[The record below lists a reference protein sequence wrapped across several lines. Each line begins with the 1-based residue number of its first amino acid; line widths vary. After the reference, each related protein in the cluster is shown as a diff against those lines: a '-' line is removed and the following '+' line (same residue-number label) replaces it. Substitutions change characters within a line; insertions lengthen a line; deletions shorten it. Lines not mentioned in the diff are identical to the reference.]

1 MAEKS
6 YKVLILA
13 MEFPPSAVG
22 TATYASRLAQGLSSK
37 GAEVLVLA
45 PRGERRRRHAFDRE
59 QPYRI
64 VRMPCAAAGP
74 WRYLVALRWLRR
86 TLRRFRPHSLWTTN
100 GASTRIVGLLWEAG
114 GPDLSVVSCLRGSDI
129 LTRLP
134 GKGLLA
140 RLQSIPQRRCYRLS
154 SAIAAA
160 SGYLKRTAEGKGVC
174 AEKIFI
180 NSSGFDFSRI
190 ADYHFDPHR
199 LLSKYPFLRHRRAV
213 LTVSRLTGRKRVDL
227 AIRAVAIARRQV
239 PDLCH
244 VVVGDGPQ
252 MPQLERLVRDLG
264 ASGYVFLL
272 GSIPP
277 MSEEL
282 YDLYSSARIFMMTSV
297 REGMANVFMEA
308 GAFEL
313 PSIGADHSSTPEII
327 VDGETGVL
335 ALPDDVGDTAARL
348 VDLLADPERC
358 RRMGTRARKRI
369 EERFS
374 AEAVAERSY
383 RVLQAVAP

>member
-22 TATYASRLAQGLSSK
+22 TATYASRLAQGLSSR

-74 WRYLVALRWLRR
+74 WRYVVALRWLRR

-114 GPDLSVVSCLRGSDI
+114 RRDLSVVSCLRGSDI
-129 LTRLP
+129 LSRLP
-134 GKGLLA
+134 GKGVLT

-160 SGYLKRTAEGKGVC
+160 SAYLKRTAVAKGVG

-180 NSSGFDFSRI
+180 NSSGFDFSQDRG
-190 ADYHFDPHR
+190 
-199 LLSKYPFLRHRRAV
+199 LSLRPPPPPWKNTLSCA
-213 LTVSRLTGRKRVDL
+213 TAGR
-227 AIRAVAIARRQV
+227 
-239 PDLCH
+239 C
-244 VVVGDGPQ
+244 
-252 MPQLERLVRDLG
+252 
-264 ASGYVFLL
+264 
-272 GSIPP
+272 
-277 MSEEL
+277 
-282 YDLYSSARIFMMTSV
+282 
-297 REGMANVFMEA
+297 
-308 GAFEL
+308 
-313 PSIGADHSSTPEII
+313 
-327 VDGETGVL
+327 
-335 ALPDDVGDTAARL
+335 
-348 VDLLADPERC
+348 
-358 RRMGTRARKRI
+358 
-369 EERFS
+369 
-374 AEAVAERSY
+374 
-383 RVLQAVAP
+383 